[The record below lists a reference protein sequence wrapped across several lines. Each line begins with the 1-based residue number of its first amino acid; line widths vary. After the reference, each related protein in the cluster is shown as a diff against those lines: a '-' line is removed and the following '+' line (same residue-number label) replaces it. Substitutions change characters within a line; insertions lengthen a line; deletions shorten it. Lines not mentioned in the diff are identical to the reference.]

1 MAGGIAMNM
10 VSSELLL
17 GLAQNIGLF
26 AVVAVVFLQIRSRAA
41 GWPAPAANVLLG
53 LMFGA
58 VAVLGMADPVRV
70 APGLFIDARNV
81 MVGLAGPFGGPL
93 AGAAAALVSAA
104 FRFWMGG
111 PGAVAGVTS
120 LVGAGVIGMLVGAA
134 ARRSGRFG
142 NRHLTALA
150 LLVTVM
156 APFSFLLLP
165 PDMAH
170 RLMDTA
176 LVPLSLGNFF
186 GTLALGTFL
195 RKEQERCDLQTALTE
210 SQRRFAATV
219 ANLPGG
225 VYQRVLTVDGRLRFP
240 YCSPGFF
247 QVMGLPPTAPVTLE
261 ALNRILH
268 PEDRPR
274 LYASI
279 HASAETLEP
288 WNLEY
293 RIVRSDGEI
302 RWISASSRAVRRD
315 CGDIVWDGIV
325 TDVTEAKRNEQAL
338 IQARLEAEAASRA
351 KAEFLAT
358 MSHEMRTPLNGIL
371 GFARLLLDEELTSRQ
386 RHHARLVRDAGRS
399 LLTVIEDVLDFSR
412 IEAGR
417 LVLNDIPFAIRDLIA
432 NCAAVL
438 RLEAEAKGLTL
449 HAAVAPDVPEWLS
462 GDPDRLRQVVLNLLA
477 NAVKFTEHGGV
488 GLTIVKIADTPAGPH
503 LTINVTD
510 TGIGIPT
517 DRQGQL
523 FQRFSQIDRSRGGTG
538 LGLAI
543 SRRLVEMMG
552 GTVGVQSQAGVG
564 STFWLSLVLRESD
577 PPARGRPPC
586 AADLL
591 VVRRPLRILLAED
604 LAMNRELTVAMLR
617 GVGHRVDTVT
627 DGRQAVQAVQRGVY
641 DLVLMDV
648 HMPEMDGHA
657 ATRAIRALP
666 PPVGAIPILA
676 MSASA
681 LPDEVR
687 RCQDAGMNGHIA
699 KPVDRRAMLV
709 AIDRAVEG
717 RTADDRAADD
727 RAVDGQMV
735 DGRMVDG
742 EEPGG
747 PAALFQAASWLP
759 GGSGTG
765 MSPLTL
771 AEPIP
776 LRQPLDLAMLRQLC
790 DDLGEDVCVRLAV
803 AFLDEL
809 PERMSLLRAAGEPGG
824 DCAGVAADAQAL
836 VAPAASLGLVRL
848 ASACRALGAALRA
861 GRRDEAAGLIA
872 SVLDAAEE
880 GAEALR
886 GVLAADRAG
895 GLFKSL
901 AKDIAGTP

>member
-1 MAGGIAMNM
+1 MAEGVAMNM

-41 GWPAPAANVLLG
+41 GWPAPLANALLG
-53 LMFGA
+53 LMFGG
-58 VAVLGMADPVRV
+58 VAVLGMADPVQV

-81 MVGLAGPFGGPL
+81 IVGLAGPFGGPL
-93 AGAAAALVSAA
+93 AGVGAAAVSGA
-104 FRFWMGG
+104 FRVWMGG

-120 LVGAGVIGMLVGAA
+120 LTGAGLIGVLVAAA

-142 NRHLTALA
+142 NRHLAVLA

-165 PDMAH
+165 PDMAR

-195 RKEQERCDLQTALTE
+195 RKEQERLDLQIALTE

-225 VYQRVLTVDGRLRFP
+225 VYQRVLGAAGRLRFP

-247 QVMGLPPTAPVTLE
+247 QVMGLPPTERVTLE

-274 LYASI
+274 VYASI
-279 HASAETLEP
+279 HASAETLDP

-315 CGDIVWDGIV
+315 NGDIVWDGIV

-371 GFARLLLDEELTSRQ
+371 GFARLLLDEDLTPRQ
-386 RHHARLVRDAGRS
+386 NHHARLVRDAGRS

-417 LVLNDIPFAIRDLIA
+417 LVLTDTPSAIRDLIA

-438 RLEAEAKGLTL
+438 LVR
-449 HAAVAPDVPEWLS
+449 P
-462 GDPDRLRQVVLNLLA
+462 
-477 NAVKFTEHGGV
+477 
-488 GLTIVKIADTPAGPH
+488 
-503 LTINVTD
+503 
-510 TGIGIPT
+510 
-517 DRQGQL
+517 
-523 FQRFSQIDRSRGGTG
+523 
-538 LGLAI
+538 
-543 SRRLVEMMG
+543 RLV
-552 GTVGVQSQAGVG
+552 
-564 STFWLSLVLRESD
+564 
-577 PPARGRPPC
+577 
-586 AADLL
+586 
-591 VVRRPLRILLAED
+591 RILLAED
-604 LAMNRELTVAMLR
+604 LAMNRELIVAMLL
-617 GVGHRVDTVT
+617 GAGHRVDAVA
-627 DGRQAVQAVQRGVY
+627 DGRQAVDAVQRGVY
-641 DLVLMDV
+641 NLVLMDV

-657 ATRAIRALP
+657 ATRAIRGLP
-666 PPVGAIPILA
+666 SPVGSIPILA

-681 LPDEVR
+681 LPDEVQ
-687 RCQDAGMNGHIA
+687 RCHDAGMNGHIA
-699 KPVDRRAMLV
+699 KPVDRAAMLD
-709 AIDRAVEG
+709 AIDHAVG
-717 RTADDRAADD
+717 KVQQYGTATAVPVAAM
-727 RAVDGQMV
+727 GM
-735 DGRMVDG
+735 G
-742 EEPGG
+742 
-747 PAALFQAASWLP
+747 ALP
-759 GGSGTG
+759 DTV
-765 MSPLTL
+765 

-776 LRQPLDLAMLRQLC
+776 LRQPLDLAMLRQLS
-790 DDLGEDVCVRLAV
+790 DDLGEDACARLAA

-809 PERMSLLRAAGEPGG
+809 PRRMSRLRAG
-824 DCAGVAADAQAL
+824 GVAFVLAGGMAVEAQAL
-836 VAPAASLGLVRL
+836 IAPSASLGLVRL
-848 ASACRALGAALRA
+848 ASACRALCAALRA
-861 GRRDEAAGLIA
+861 GRRDEAAGLA
-872 SVLDAAEE
+872 GSVVDAAEE
-880 GAEALR
+880 GARALREALP
-886 GVLAADRAG
+886 GDRAEA
-895 GLFKSL
+895 LFKSL
-901 AKDIAGTP
+901 AKDIVRTP

>member
-1 MAGGIAMNM
+1 MARGDAMTM

-41 GWPAPAANVLLG
+41 GWPAPLANVLLG
-53 LMFGA
+53 LMFGG

-81 MVGLAGPFGGPL
+81 IVGLAGPFGGPL
-93 AGAAAALVSAA
+93 AGAAAAAVSGA
-104 FRFWMGG
+104 FRVWMGG

-120 LVGAGVIGMLVGAA
+120 LAGAGLIGILAAAA

-142 NRHLTALA
+142 TAHLTVLA

-165 PDMAH
+165 PDMAR
-170 RLMDTA
+170 RLMDSA

-195 RKEQERCDLQTALTE
+195 RKEQERLDLQIALTE
-210 SQRRFAATV
+210 SQRRFTATV

-225 VYQRVLTVDGRLRFP
+225 VYQRVLGADGRLRFP

-247 QVMGLPPTAPVTLE
+247 QVMGLPPTERVTLE

-279 HASAETLEP
+279 HASAETLDP
-288 WNLEY
+288 WNFEY

-315 CGDIVWDGIV
+315 NGDIVWDGIV

-338 IQARLEAEAASRA
+338 IQARLDAEAASRA

-371 GFARLLLDEELTSRQ
+371 GFARLLLDEDLTPRQ
-386 RHHARLVRDAGRS
+386 NHHARLVRDAGRS

-417 LVLNDIPFAIRDLIA
+417 LVLNDTPFAIRDLIA

-449 HAAVAPDVPEWLS
+449 HAAVAPDVPDWLS

-488 GLTIVKIADTPAGPH
+488 GLTIVKNADTPAGPH
-503 LTINVTD
+503 LTISVTD
-510 TGIGIPT
+510 TGIGIPL

-564 STFWLSLVLRESD
+564 STFWLSLVLRESA
-577 PPARGRPPC
+577 PPARGCVPC

-591 VVRRPLRILLAED
+591 IRLRRPLRILLAED
-604 LAMNRELTVAMLR
+604 LAMNRELTVAMLL
-617 GVGHRVDTVT
+617 GVGHRVDTVVN
-627 DGRQAVQAVQRGVY
+627 GRQAVEAVQRGVY

-687 RCQDAGMNGHIA
+687 RCHDAGMNGHIA
-699 KPVDRRAMLV
+699 KPVDRAVMLD
-709 AIDRAVEG
+709 AIDH
-717 RTADDRAADD
+717 AAGDHAAGD
-727 RAVDGQMV
+727 HAAGDPVRH
-735 DGRMVDG
+735 
-742 EEPGG
+742 G
-747 PAALFQAASWLP
+747 PAPAVPMAAI
-759 GGSGTG
+759 GERTVSGTV
-765 MSPLTL
+765 

-776 LRQPLDLAMLRQLC
+776 LRQPLDPAMLRQLA
-790 DDLGEDVCVRLAV
+790 DELGEDACAGLAAV
-803 AFLDEL
+803 FLDEL
-809 PERMSLLRAAGEPGG
+809 PRRMSHLRAGG
-824 DCAGVAADAQAL
+824 SSASVAAEAQAL
-836 VAPAASLGLVRL
+836 IAPSARLGLVRL
-848 ASACRALGAALRA
+848 ASACRALCAALRA
-861 GRRDEAAGLIA
+861 GRRDEAAGLVA

-880 GAEALR
+880 GVWALREALPADRAEALS
-886 GVLAADRAG
+886 
-895 GLFKSL
+895 KSL
-901 AKDIAGTP
+901 AKDIVRTP

>member
-1 MAGGIAMNM
+1 MNM

-41 GWPAPAANVLLG
+41 GWPAPLANALLG
-53 LMFGA
+53 LMFGG
-58 VAVLGMADPVRV
+58 VAVLGMADPVQV

-81 MVGLAGPFGGPL
+81 IVGLAGPFGGPL
-93 AGAAAALVSAA
+93 AGVGAAAVSGA
-104 FRFWMGG
+104 FRVWMGG

-120 LVGAGVIGMLVGAA
+120 LTGAGLIGVLVAVA

-142 NRHLTALA
+142 NRHLAVLA

-165 PDMAH
+165 PDMAR

-195 RKEQERCDLQTALTE
+195 RKEQERLDLQIALTE

-225 VYQRVLTVDGRLRFP
+225 VYQRVLGAAGRLRFP

-247 QVMGLPPTAPVTLE
+247 QVMGLPPTERVTLE

-274 LYASI
+274 VYASI
-279 HASAETLEP
+279 HASAETLDP

-315 CGDIVWDGIV
+315 NGDIVWDGIV

-371 GFARLLLDEELTSRQ
+371 GFARLLLDEDLTPRQ
-386 RHHARLVRDAGRS
+386 NHHARLVRDAGRS

-417 LVLNDIPFAIRDLIA
+417 LVLTDTPFAIRDLIA
-432 NCAAVL
+432 NCAA
-438 RLEAEAKGLTL
+438 E
-449 HAAVAPDVPEWLS
+449 
-462 GDPDRLRQVVLNLLA
+462 LL
-477 NAVKFTEHGGV
+477 V
-488 GLTIVKIADTPAGPH
+488 
-503 LTINVTD
+503 
-510 TGIGIPT
+510 
-517 DRQGQL
+517 R
-523 FQRFSQIDRSRGGTG
+523 
-538 LGLAI
+538 
-543 SRRLVEMMG
+543 RRLV
-552 GTVGVQSQAGVG
+552 
-564 STFWLSLVLRESD
+564 
-577 PPARGRPPC
+577 
-586 AADLL
+586 
-591 VVRRPLRILLAED
+591 RILLAED
-604 LAMNRELTVAMLR
+604 LAMNRELIVAMLL
-617 GVGHRVDTVT
+617 GAGHRVDAVA
-627 DGRQAVQAVQRGVY
+627 DGRQAVDAVQRGVY

-657 ATRAIRALP
+657 ATRAIRGLP
-666 PPVGAIPILA
+666 SPVGSIPILA

-681 LPDEVR
+681 LPDEVQ
-687 RCQDAGMNGHIA
+687 RCHDAGMNGHIA
-699 KPVDRRAMLV
+699 KPVDRAAMLD
-709 AIDRAVEG
+709 AIDHAVG
-717 RTADDRAADD
+717 KVQQYGTATAVPVAAM
-727 RAVDGQMV
+727 GM
-735 DGRMVDG
+735 G
-742 EEPGG
+742 
-747 PAALFQAASWLP
+747 ALP
-759 GGSGTG
+759 DTV
-765 MSPLTL
+765 

-776 LRQPLDLAMLRQLC
+776 LRQPLDLAMLRQLS
-790 DDLGEDVCVRLAV
+790 DDLGEDACARLAA

-809 PERMSLLRAAGEPGG
+809 PRRMSRLRAG
-824 DCAGVAADAQAL
+824 GVAFVLAGGMAVEAQAL
-836 VAPAASLGLVRL
+836 IAPSASLGLVRL
-848 ASACRALGAALRA
+848 ASACRALCAALRA
-861 GRRDEAAGLIA
+861 GRRDEAAGLA
-872 SVLDAAEE
+872 GSVVDAAEE
-880 GAEALR
+880 GARALREALP
-886 GVLAADRAG
+886 GDRAEA
-895 GLFKSL
+895 LFKSL
-901 AKDIAGTP
+901 AKDIVRTP

>member
-1 MAGGIAMNM
+1 MAEGVAMNM

-41 GWPAPAANVLLG
+41 GWPAPLANALLG
-53 LMFGA
+53 LMFGG
-58 VAVLGMADPVRV
+58 VAVLGMADPVQV

-81 MVGLAGPFGGPL
+81 IVGLAGPFGGPL
-93 AGAAAALVSAA
+93 AGVGAAAVSGA
-104 FRFWMGG
+104 FRVWMGG

-120 LVGAGVIGMLVGAA
+120 LTGAGLIGVLVAAA

-142 NRHLTALA
+142 NRHLAVLA

-165 PDMAH
+165 PDMAR

-195 RKEQERCDLQTALTE
+195 RKEQERLDLQIALTE

-225 VYQRVLTVDGRLRFP
+225 VYQRVLGPAGRLRFP

-247 QVMGLPPTAPVTLE
+247 QVMGLPPTERVTLE

-274 LYASI
+274 VYASI
-279 HASAETLEP
+279 HASAETLDP

-315 CGDIVWDGIV
+315 NGDIVWDGIV

-371 GFARLLLDEELTSRQ
+371 GFARLLLDEDLTPRQ
-386 RHHARLVRDAGRS
+386 NHHARLVRDAGRS

-417 LVLNDIPFAIRDLIA
+417 LVLTDTPFAIRDLIA

-449 HAAVAPDVPEWLS
+449 HAAVGPDVPDWLR

-503 LTINVTD
+503 LTISVTD

-564 STFWLSLVLRESD
+564 STFWLSLVLPEST
-577 PPARGRPPC
+577 PPVRGCTPC
-586 AADLL
+586 AAELL
-591 VVRRPLRILLAED
+591 VRRRLVRILLAED
-604 LAMNRELTVAMLR
+604 LAMNRELIVAMLL
-617 GVGHRVDTVT
+617 GAGHRVDAVA
-627 DGRQAVQAVQRGVY
+627 DGRQAVDAVQRGVY
-641 DLVLMDV
+641 NLVLMDV

-657 ATRAIRALP
+657 ATRAIRGLP
-666 PPVGAIPILA
+666 SPVGSIPILA

-681 LPDEVR
+681 LPDEVQ
-687 RCQDAGMNGHIA
+687 RCHDAGMNGHIA
-699 KPVDRRAMLV
+699 KPVDRVAMLDVIDHAVGKVQQYGTATAVPV
-709 AIDRAVEG
+709 AAMG
-717 RTADDRAADD
+717 M
-727 RAVDGQMV
+727 G
-735 DGRMVDG
+735 
-742 EEPGG
+742 
-747 PAALFQAASWLP
+747 ALP
-759 GGSGTG
+759 DTV
-765 MSPLTL
+765 

-776 LRQPLDLAMLRQLC
+776 LRQPLDLAMLRQLS
-790 DDLGEDVCVRLAV
+790 DDLGEDACARLAA

-809 PERMSLLRAAGEPGG
+809 PRRMSRLRAG
-824 DCAGVAADAQAL
+824 GVALVLAGGMAVEAQAL
-836 VAPAASLGLVRL
+836 IAPSASLGLVRL
-848 ASACRALGAALRA
+848 ASACRALCAALHA
-861 GRRDEAAGLIA
+861 GRRDEAAGLA
-872 SVLDAAEE
+872 GSVVDAAEE
-880 GAEALR
+880 GARALREALP
-886 GVLAADRAG
+886 GDRAEA
-895 GLFKSL
+895 LFKSL
-901 AKDIAGTP
+901 AKDIVRTP

>member
-1 MAGGIAMNM
+1 MNM

-17 GLAQNIGLF
+17 GLAQSIGLF

-41 GWPAPAANVLLG
+41 GWPAPLANALLG
-53 LMFGA
+53 LMFGG
-58 VAVLGMADPVRV
+58 VAVLGMADPVQV

-81 MVGLAGPFGGPL
+81 IVGLAGPFGGPL
-93 AGAAAALVSAA
+93 AGAAAAAVSGA
-104 FRFWMGG
+104 FRIWMGG

-120 LVGAGVIGMLVGAA
+120 LAGAGLIGILVAAA

-142 NRHLTALA
+142 NGHLTALA

-165 PDMAH
+165 PDLAR

-195 RKEQERCDLQTALTE
+195 RKEQERLDLQVALTE

-225 VYQRVLTVDGRLRFP
+225 VYQRVLTAEGRLRFP

-247 QVMGLPPTAPVTLE
+247 QVMSLPPTERVTLG
-261 ALNRILH
+261 ALTRILH
-268 PEDRPR
+268 PEDRPN

-288 WNLEY
+288 WKMEY
-293 RIVRSDGEI
+293 RILRSDGEI

-315 CGDIVWDGIV
+315 NGDIVWDGIV

-371 GFARLLLDEELTSRQ
+371 GFARLLLDEDLTPRQ
-386 RHHARLVRDAGRS
+386 NHHARLVRDAGRS

-417 LVLNDIPFAIRDLIA
+417 LVLNDTRFAIRDLIA

-449 HAAVAPDVPEWLS
+449 HAAVAPDVPDWLS

-503 LTINVTD
+503 LTISVTD
-510 TGIGIPT
+510 TGIGIPP

-523 FQRFSQIDRSRGGTG
+523 FRRFSQIDRSRGGTG

-564 STFWLSLVLRESD
+564 STFWLSLVLPESD
-577 PPARGRPPC
+577 PPVRGCAPC
-586 AADLL
+586 AAELL
-591 VVRRPLRILLAED
+591 VRRRPARILLAED
-604 LAMNRELTVAMLR
+604 LAMNRELIVAMLL
-617 GVGHRVDTVT
+617 GAGHRVDAVAN
-627 DGRQAVQAVQRGVY
+627 GQQAVEAVQRSVY

-648 HMPEMDGHA
+648 HMPELDGHA
-657 ATRAIRALP
+657 ATRAIRTLP
-666 PPVGAIPILA
+666 PPVGSIPILA

-681 LPDEVR
+681 LPDEVQ
-687 RCQDAGMNGHIA
+687 RCHDAGMNGHVA
-699 KPVDRRAMLV
+699 KPVDRGILLD
-709 AIDRAVEG
+709 AIDHAVGGAVRGEPAIPSSFAEVEMG
-717 RTADDRAADD
+717 ASPRIMAA
-727 RAVDGQMV
+727 
-735 DGRMVDG
+735 
-742 EEPGG
+742 P
-747 PAALFQAASWLP
+747 
-759 GGSGTG
+759 T
-765 MSPLTL
+765 
-771 AEPIP
+771 P
-776 LRQPLDLAMLRQLC
+776 LRQPLDPMMLRQLS
-790 DDLGEDVCVRLAV
+790 DDLGEDACVRLAV

-809 PERMSLLRAAGEPGG
+809 PDRMSRLRTGG
-824 DCAGVAADAQAL
+824 GSGDVAAQAL
-836 VAPAASLGLVRL
+836 IAPSVSLGLVRL
-848 ASACRALGAALRA
+848 ASVCRALCAAFRA
-861 GRRDEAAGLIA
+861 GRRDEAAGLTA
-872 SVLDAAEE
+872 SVLEAAEE
-880 GAEALR
+880 GAGALRDVLSANRTEALS
-886 GVLAADRAG
+886 
-895 GLFKSL
+895 KSL
-901 AKDIAGTP
+901 AKDIVRTP

>member
-1 MAGGIAMNM
+1 MNM

-41 GWPAPAANVLLG
+41 GWPAPLANALLG
-53 LMFGA
+53 LMFGG
-58 VAVLGMADPVRV
+58 VAVLGMADPVQV

-81 MVGLAGPFGGPL
+81 IVGLAGPFGGPL
-93 AGAAAALVSAA
+93 AGVGAAAVSGA
-104 FRFWMGG
+104 FRVWMGG

-120 LVGAGVIGMLVGAA
+120 LTGAGLIGVLVAAA

-142 NRHLTALA
+142 NRHLAVLA

-165 PDMAH
+165 PDMAR

-195 RKEQERCDLQTALTE
+195 RKEQERLDLQIALTE

-225 VYQRVLTVDGRLRFP
+225 VYQRVLGAAGRLRFP

-247 QVMGLPPTAPVTLE
+247 QVMGLPPTERVTLE

-274 LYASI
+274 VYASI
-279 HASAETLEP
+279 HASAETLDP

-315 CGDIVWDGIV
+315 NGDIVWDGIV

-371 GFARLLLDEELTSRQ
+371 GFARLLLDEDLTPRQ
-386 RHHARLVRDAGRS
+386 NHHARLVRDAGRS

-417 LVLNDIPFAIRDLIA
+417 LVLTDTPSAIRDLIA

-438 RLEAEAKGLTL
+438 LVR
-449 HAAVAPDVPEWLS
+449 P
-462 GDPDRLRQVVLNLLA
+462 
-477 NAVKFTEHGGV
+477 
-488 GLTIVKIADTPAGPH
+488 
-503 LTINVTD
+503 
-510 TGIGIPT
+510 
-517 DRQGQL
+517 
-523 FQRFSQIDRSRGGTG
+523 
-538 LGLAI
+538 
-543 SRRLVEMMG
+543 RLV
-552 GTVGVQSQAGVG
+552 
-564 STFWLSLVLRESD
+564 
-577 PPARGRPPC
+577 
-586 AADLL
+586 
-591 VVRRPLRILLAED
+591 RILLAED
-604 LAMNRELTVAMLR
+604 LAMNRELIVAMLL
-617 GVGHRVDTVT
+617 GAGHRVDAVA
-627 DGRQAVQAVQRGVY
+627 DGRQAVDAVQRGVY
-641 DLVLMDV
+641 NLVLMDV

-657 ATRAIRALP
+657 ATRAIRGLP
-666 PPVGAIPILA
+666 SPVGSIPILA

-681 LPDEVR
+681 LPDEVQ
-687 RCQDAGMNGHIA
+687 RCHDAGMNGHIA
-699 KPVDRRAMLV
+699 KPVDRAAMLD
-709 AIDRAVEG
+709 AIDHAVG
-717 RTADDRAADD
+717 KVQQYGTATAVPVAAM
-727 RAVDGQMV
+727 GM
-735 DGRMVDG
+735 G
-742 EEPGG
+742 
-747 PAALFQAASWLP
+747 ALP
-759 GGSGTG
+759 DTV
-765 MSPLTL
+765 

-776 LRQPLDLAMLRQLC
+776 LRQPLDLAMLRQLS
-790 DDLGEDVCVRLAV
+790 DDLGEDACARLAA

-809 PERMSLLRAAGEPGG
+809 PRRMSRLRAG
-824 DCAGVAADAQAL
+824 GVAFVLAGGMAVEAQAL
-836 VAPAASLGLVRL
+836 IAPSASLGLVRL
-848 ASACRALGAALRA
+848 ASACRALCAALRA
-861 GRRDEAAGLIA
+861 GRRDEAAGLA
-872 SVLDAAEE
+872 GSVVDAAEE
-880 GAEALR
+880 GARALREALP
-886 GVLAADRAG
+886 GDRAEA
-895 GLFKSL
+895 LFKSL
-901 AKDIAGTP
+901 AKDIVRTP

>member
-1 MAGGIAMNM
+1 MNM

-17 GLAQNIGLF
+17 GLVQNIGLF
-26 AVVAVVFLQIRSRAA
+26 AVVALVFLQIRGRAA
-41 GWPAPAANVLLG
+41 AWPAPLANVLLG
-53 LMFGA
+53 LVFGG

-81 MVGLAGPFGGPL
+81 MVGLAAPFGGPL
-93 AGAAAALVSAA
+93 AGAMAALLPGA
-104 FRFWMGG
+104 FRVWMGG

-120 LVGAGVIGMLVGAA
+120 LVGAGLIGMLVAAA

-142 NRHLTALA
+142 NQHLTALA

-165 PDMAH
+165 PDLAG

-195 RKEQERCDLQTALTE
+195 RMEQERLGLETALTE

-225 VYQRVLTVDGRLRFP
+225 VYQRVLTADGRLRFP

-247 QVMGLPPTAPVTLE
+247 QVMGLPPTERVTLE
-261 ALNRILH
+261 ALNRILY

-288 WNLEY
+288 WRLEY
-293 RIVRSDGEI
+293 RIVRPDGEI
-302 RWISASSRAVRRD
+302 RWISVSSRAARRD
-315 CGDIVWDGIV
+315 NGDIVWDGIV
-325 TDVTEAKRNEQAL
+325 TDVTETKRNEEAL
-338 IQARLEAEAASRA
+338 IQARMDAEAASRA

-371 GFARLLLDEELTSRQ
+371 GFARLLLDEELTPRQ

-417 LVLNDIPFAIRDLIA
+417 LALNSTPFAIRDLIA

-449 HAAVAPDVPEWLS
+449 NVAVAPDVPDWLS

-488 GLTIVKIADTPAGPH
+488 GLTIVKIADTPDGPQ
-503 LTINVTD
+503 LTITVTD
-510 TGIGIPT
+510 TGIGIPP

-552 GTVGVQSQAGVG
+552 GTVGVQSEPGVG
-564 STFWLSLVLRESD
+564 STFWLSLVLPRSA
-577 PPARGRPPC
+577 PPTHGCPPC
-586 AADLL
+586 SADLL

-617 GVGHRVDTVT
+617 GVGHRVDTVV
-627 DGRQAVQAVQRGVY
+627 DGRQAVEAVQRGLY

-648 HMPEMDGHA
+648 HMPQMDGHA

-666 PPVGAIPILA
+666 PPVGAVPILA

-681 LPDEVR
+681 LPDEIR
-687 RCQDAGMNGHIA
+687 RCRDAGMNGHIA
-699 KPVDRRAMLV
+699 KPVDRRAMLA
-709 AIDRAVEG
+709 AIDDV
-717 RTADDRAADD
+717 
-727 RAVDGQMV
+727 
-735 DGRMVDG
+735 VDG
-742 EEPGG
+742 EEPATPYRAG
-747 PAALFQAASWLP
+747 PAGPGKAGAGASARV
-759 GGSGTG
+759 
-765 MSPLTL
+765 L

-776 LRQPLDLAMLRQLC
+776 LRQPIDPAMLRQLS

-809 PERMSLLRAAGEPGG
+809 PERVRLLRAACAPGG
-824 DCAGVAADAQAL
+824 DAADAETGAQAL
-836 VAPAASLGLVRL
+836 IAPAARLGLVRL
-848 ASACRALGAALRA
+848 ASACRAFCAALRA
-861 GRRDEAAGLIA
+861 GRRNEAAGLIR

-886 GVLAADRAG
+886 GVLSADRTGA
-895 GLFKSL
+895 LFKSL
-901 AKDIAGTP
+901 AKDIVRTP

>member
-1 MAGGIAMNM
+1 MNM
-10 VSSELLL
+10 LASELLL

-41 GWPAPAANVLLG
+41 GWPAPLANALLG
-53 LMFGA
+53 LMFGG
-58 VAVLGMADPVRV
+58 VAVLGMADPVQV

-81 MVGLAGPFGGPL
+81 IVGLAGPFGGPL
-93 AGAAAALVSAA
+93 AGVGAAAVSGA
-104 FRFWMGG
+104 FRVWMGG

-120 LVGAGVIGMLVGAA
+120 LTGAGLIGVLVAVA

-142 NRHLTALA
+142 NRHLAVLA

-165 PDMAH
+165 PDMAR

-195 RKEQERCDLQTALTE
+195 RKEQERLDLQIALTE

-225 VYQRVLTVDGRLRFP
+225 VYQRVLGAAGRLRFP

-247 QVMGLPPTAPVTLE
+247 QVMGLPPTERVTLE

-274 LYASI
+274 VYASI
-279 HASAETLEP
+279 HASAETLDP

-315 CGDIVWDGIV
+315 NGDIVWDGIV

-371 GFARLLLDEELTSRQ
+371 GFARLLLDEDLTPRQ
-386 RHHARLVRDAGRS
+386 NHHARLVRDAGRS

-417 LVLNDIPFAIRDLIA
+417 LVLTDTPFAIRDLIA
-432 NCAAVL
+432 NCAA
-438 RLEAEAKGLTL
+438 E
-449 HAAVAPDVPEWLS
+449 
-462 GDPDRLRQVVLNLLA
+462 LL
-477 NAVKFTEHGGV
+477 V
-488 GLTIVKIADTPAGPH
+488 
-503 LTINVTD
+503 
-510 TGIGIPT
+510 
-517 DRQGQL
+517 R
-523 FQRFSQIDRSRGGTG
+523 
-538 LGLAI
+538 
-543 SRRLVEMMG
+543 RRLV
-552 GTVGVQSQAGVG
+552 
-564 STFWLSLVLRESD
+564 
-577 PPARGRPPC
+577 
-586 AADLL
+586 
-591 VVRRPLRILLAED
+591 RILLAED
-604 LAMNRELTVAMLR
+604 LAMNRELIVAMLL
-617 GVGHRVDTVT
+617 GAGHRVDAVA
-627 DGRQAVQAVQRGVY
+627 DGRQAVDAVQRGVY

-657 ATRAIRALP
+657 ATRAIRGLP
-666 PPVGAIPILA
+666 SPVGSIPILA

-681 LPDEVR
+681 LPDEVQ
-687 RCQDAGMNGHIA
+687 RCHDAGMNGHIA
-699 KPVDRRAMLV
+699 KPVDRAAMLD
-709 AIDRAVEG
+709 AIDHAVG
-717 RTADDRAADD
+717 KVQQYGTATAVPVAAM
-727 RAVDGQMV
+727 GM
-735 DGRMVDG
+735 G
-742 EEPGG
+742 
-747 PAALFQAASWLP
+747 ALP
-759 GGSGTG
+759 DTV
-765 MSPLTL
+765 

-776 LRQPLDLAMLRQLC
+776 LRQPLDLAMLRQLS
-790 DDLGEDVCVRLAV
+790 DDLGEDACARLAA

-809 PERMSLLRAAGEPGG
+809 PRRMSRLRAG
-824 DCAGVAADAQAL
+824 GVAFVLAGGMAVEAQAL
-836 VAPAASLGLVRL
+836 IAPSASLGLVRL
-848 ASACRALGAALRA
+848 ASACRALCAALRA
-861 GRRDEAAGLIA
+861 GRRDEAAGLA
-872 SVLDAAEE
+872 GSVVDAAEE
-880 GAEALR
+880 GARALREALP
-886 GVLAADRAG
+886 GDRAEA
-895 GLFKSL
+895 LFKSL
-901 AKDIAGTP
+901 AKDIVRTP

>member
-1 MAGGIAMNM
+1 MNM

-26 AVVAVVFLQIRSRAA
+26 AVVAVVFLQIRGRAA
-41 GWPAPAANVLLG
+41 GWPAPLANALLG
-53 LMFGA
+53 LMFGG
-58 VAVLGMADPVRV
+58 VAALGMADPVRV

-93 AGAAAALVSAA
+93 AGAVAALLSGA
-104 FRFWMGG
+104 FRLWMGG

-120 LVGAGVIGMLVGAA
+120 LFGAGLIGMLVGAA
-134 ARRSGRFG
+134 ARRSGRFS

-165 PDMAH
+165 PDLAR

-195 RKEQERCDLQTALTE
+195 RKEQERLDLQIALTE
-210 SQRRFAATV
+210 SQRRFTATV

-225 VYQRVLTVDGRLRFP
+225 VYQRVLGVDGRLRFP

-247 QVMGLPPTAPVTLE
+247 QVMGLPPTERVTLE

-274 LYASI
+274 LFASI

-302 RWISASSRAVRRD
+302 RWISATSRAAQRD
-315 CGDIVWDGIV
+315 NGDIVWDGIV

-371 GFARLLLDEELTSRQ
+371 GFSRLLLDEDLTPRQ
-386 RHHARLVRDAGRS
+386 NHHARLVRDAGRS

-417 LVLNDIPFAIRDLIA
+417 LVLNDTPFAIRDLIA

-449 HAAVAPDVPEWLS
+449 HAAVAPDVPDWLN

-488 GLTIVKIADTPAGPH
+488 GLTIVKIADTPTGPH
-503 LTINVTD
+503 LTISVTD
-510 TGIGIPT
+510 TGIGIPL

-564 STFWLSLVLRESD
+564 STFWLSLVLPESA
-577 PPARGRPPC
+577 PPVRGCVPC
-586 AADLL
+586 AAAPPAP
-591 VVRRPLRILLAED
+591 RRPSRILLAED
-604 LAMNRELTVAMLR
+604 LAMNRELTVAMLL
-617 GVGHRVDTVT
+617 GAGHRVDTVT
-627 DGRQAVQAVQRGVY
+627 DGRQAVEAVQRSVY

-681 LPDEVR
+681 LPDEVQ
-687 RCQDAGMNGHIA
+687 RCHSAGMNGHIA
-699 KPVDRRAMLV
+699 KPVDRSLLLD

-717 RTADDRAADD
+717 AAEGEPAVPPRTMAA
-727 RAVDGQMV
+727 
-735 DGRMVDG
+735 
-742 EEPGG
+742 
-747 PAALFQAASWLP
+747 
-759 GGSGTG
+759 
-765 MSPLTL
+765 
-771 AEPIP
+771 PIP
-776 LRQPLDLAMLRQLC
+776 LRQPLDLAMLRRLS
-790 DDLGEDVCVRLAV
+790 DDLGEGACVRLAV
-803 AFLDEL
+803 AFLDDL
-809 PERMSLLRAAGEPGG
+809 PERMSLLVAGGASGAESG
-824 DCAGVAADAQAL
+824 DVAAQAQQL
-836 VAPAASLGLVRL
+836 IAPAASLGLVRL
-848 ASACRALGAALRA
+848 ASTCRALCAASRA
-861 GRRDEAAGLIA
+861 GRRDEAAGLVR
-872 SVLDAAEE
+872 SVLEAAAEGE
-880 GAEALR
+880 RALR
-886 GVLAADRAG
+886 DVLSANRAE

-901 AKDIAGTP
+901 AKDIVRTP

>member
-1 MAGGIAMNM
+1 MTM

-41 GWPAPAANVLLG
+41 FWPAALANALLG
-53 LMFGA
+53 LMFGG

-81 MVGLAGPFGGPL
+81 MVGLAGPFGGAL
-93 AGAAAALVSAA
+93 AGAAAAAVSGA
-104 FRFWMGG
+104 FRLWLGG
-111 PGAVAGVTS
+111 PGALAGVAS
-120 LVGAGVIGMLVGAA
+120 LVGAGLIGMLVGAA

-142 NRHLTALA
+142 NRHLIALA

-156 APFSFLLLP
+156 APFSFLLLS
-165 PDMAH
+165 PDMAR
-170 RLMDTA
+170 RLVDTA
-176 LVPLSLGNFF
+176 LVPLSLGNFL

-195 RKEQERCDLQTALTE
+195 RKEQERCDLQIALTE
-210 SQRRFAATV
+210 SQRRFTATV

-225 VYQRVLTVDGRLRFP
+225 VYQRVLTADGRLRFP

-247 QVMGLPPTAPVTLE
+247 QVMGLPATERVTLE
-261 ALNRILH
+261 SLNRILH
-268 PEDRPR
+268 PDDRPR
-274 LYASI
+274 LLASI
-279 HASAETLEP
+279 HASAETLQP
-288 WNLEY
+288 WRLEY
-293 RIVRSDGEI
+293 RIIWPNGDI
-302 RWISASSRAVRRD
+302 RWISVSSRAARRD
-315 CGDIVWDGIV
+315 NGDIVWDGIV
-325 TDVTEAKRNEQAL
+325 TDVTETKRNEQAL

-371 GFARLLLDEELTSRQ
+371 GFARLLLDEDLTPRQ

-417 LVLNDIPFAIRDLIA
+417 LVMNDTSFAVRDLIA

-449 HAAVAPDVPEWLS
+449 HAAVAPDVPDWLR

-477 NAVKFTEHGGV
+477 NAVKFTEHGDV
-488 GLTIVKIADTPAGPH
+488 GLTVVKIADTPGGPH
-503 LTINVTD
+503 LTISVAD
-510 TGIGIPT
+510 TGIGIPS

-564 STFWLSLVLRESD
+564 STFWLSLVLPEAD
-577 PPARGRPPC
+577 PPAGSGTPC
-586 AADLL
+586 AVELL
-591 VVRRPLRILLAED
+591 VHRRPARILLAED
-604 LAMNRELTVAMLR
+604 LAMNRELITAMLQ
-617 GVGHRVDTVT
+617 GTGHRVDAVAN
-627 DGRQAVQAVQRGVY
+627 GRQAVEAVQRGAY

-648 HMPEMDGHA
+648 HMPELDGHS
-657 ATRAIRALP
+657 ATRAIRGLL
-666 PPVGAIPILA
+666 PPVGTIPILA

-687 RCQDAGMNGHIA
+687 RCRDAGMNAHIA
-699 KPVDRRAMLV
+699 KPVDRATMLD
-709 AIDRAVEG
+709 AIDAALGWAIQPAEATDGAAEKGAMTETFTAVE
-717 RTADDRAADD
+717 
-727 RAVDGQMV
+727 
-735 DGRMVDG
+735 
-742 EEPGG
+742 P
-747 PAALFQAASWLP
+747 F
-759 GGSGTG
+759 
-765 MSPLTL
+765 
-771 AEPIP
+771 P
-776 LRQPLDLAMLRQLC
+776 LRQPLDRAMLARLS
-790 DDLGEDVCVRLAV
+790 DELGEEACARMAA

-809 PERMSLLRAAGEPGG
+809 PQRMGRLRMGGESGR
-824 DCAGVAADAQAL
+824 ALAEAQAL
-836 VAPAASLGLVRL
+836 VAPSANLGLVRL
-848 ASACRALGAALRA
+848 ASSCRALSAALRS
-861 GRRDEAAGLIA
+861 GRRHEAEGLA
-872 SVLDAAEE
+872 DSVLDAAEE

-886 GVLAADRAG
+886 DTLSRGRG
-895 GLFKSL
+895 ESRFKSL
-901 AKDIAGTP
+901 AKDIVRTP

>member
-1 MAGGIAMNM
+1 MNM
-10 VSSELLL
+10 ISSELLF

-41 GWPAPAANVLLG
+41 GWPAPLANALLG
-53 LMFGA
+53 VMFGG
-58 VAVLGMADPVRV
+58 VAVLGMADPVQV

-81 MVGLAGPFGGPL
+81 IVGLAGPFGGPL
-93 AGAAAALVSAA
+93 AGVAAAAVAGA
-104 FRFWMGG
+104 FRVWMGG
-111 PGAVAGVTS
+111 PGVVAGVAS
-120 LVGAGVIGMLVGAA
+120 LTGAGLIGVLVAAA

-142 NRHLTALA
+142 NRHLAVLA

-165 PDMAH
+165 PDMAR

-195 RKEQERCDLQTALTE
+195 RKEQERLDLQIALTE

-225 VYQRVLTVDGRLRFP
+225 VYQRVLGADGRLRFP

-247 QVMGLPPTAPVTLE
+247 QVMGLPPTERVTLE

-274 LYASI
+274 VYASI
-279 HASAETLEP
+279 HASAETLDP

-315 CGDIVWDGIV
+315 NGDIVWDGIV

-371 GFARLLLDEELTSRQ
+371 GFARLLLDEDLTPRQ
-386 RHHARLVRDAGRS
+386 NHHARLVRDAGRS

-417 LVLNDIPFAIRDLIA
+417 LVLTDTPFAIRDLIA

-449 HAAVAPDVPEWLS
+449 HAAVGPDVPDWLR

-503 LTINVTD
+503 LTISVTD

-552 GTVGVQSQAGVG
+552 GAVGVQSQAGVG
-564 STFWLSLVLRESD
+564 STFWLSLVLPEAD
-577 PPARGRPPC
+577 PPVRGRAPC
-586 AADLL
+586 AAELL
-591 VVRRPLRILLAED
+591 VLRRPLRILLAED
-604 LAMNRELTVAMLR
+604 LAMNRELTVAMLL
-617 GVGHRVDTVT
+617 GAGHRVDTVVN
-627 DGRQAVQAVQRGVY
+627 GRQAVEAVQHGIY

-657 ATRAIRALP
+657 ATRAIRGLP
-666 PPVGAIPILA
+666 SPVGSIPILA

-681 LPDEVR
+681 LPDEVQ
-687 RCQDAGMNGHIA
+687 RCHDAGMNGHIA
-699 KPVDRRAMLV
+699 KPVDRSAMLD
-709 AIDRAVEG
+709 AIDHAVQG
-717 RTADDRAADD
+717 IPGLATRFAQTRTG
-727 RAVDGQMV
+727 AVGTD
-735 DGRMVDG
+735 
-742 EEPGG
+742 
-747 PAALFQAASWLP
+747 ALP
-759 GGSGTG
+759 GIA
-765 MSPLTL
+765 

-776 LRQPLDLAMLRQLC
+776 LRQPLDLAMLRQLS
-790 DDLGEDVCVRLAV
+790 DDLGEDACARLAA

-809 PERMSLLRAAGEPGG
+809 PRRMSRLRVGDVASGVAG
-824 DCAGVAADAQAL
+824 GVAAEAQAL
-836 VAPAASLGLVRL
+836 IAPSASLGLVRL
-848 ASACRALGAALRA
+848 ASACRALCAALRA
-861 GRRDEAAGLIA
+861 GRRDEAAGLA
-872 SVLDAAEE
+872 GSVVDAAEE
-880 GAEALR
+880 GARALREALP
-886 GVLAADRAG
+886 GDRAEAH
-895 GLFKSL
+895 FKSL
-901 AKDIAGTP
+901 AKDIVRTP

>member
-1 MAGGIAMNM
+1 MAGGFAMNM
-10 VSSELLL
+10 ISSELLL

-41 GWPAPAANVLLG
+41 GWPTPVANTLLG
-53 LMFGA
+53 LMFGG

-81 MVGLAGPFGGPL
+81 MVGLAGPFGGAL
-93 AGAAAALVSAA
+93 AGAAAAAVSGA
-104 FRFWMGG
+104 FRFWLGG
-111 PGAVAGVTS
+111 PGALAGVTS
-120 LVGAGVIGMLVGAA
+120 LVGAGLIGMLVGAA

-142 NRHLTALA
+142 NRHLAALA

-165 PDMAH
+165 PDMAY
-170 RLMDTA
+170 RMFETT
-176 LVPLSLGNFF
+176 LVPLSLGNFL

-195 RKEQERCDLQTALTE
+195 RKEQERCDLQIALTE

-247 QVMGLPPTAPVTLE
+247 QVMGLPPTERVTLE

-274 LYASI
+274 LFASI

-288 WNLEY
+288 WRLEY
-293 RIVRSDGEI
+293 RIIWSDGDV
-302 RWISASSRAVRRD
+302 RWISVSSRAARRD
-315 CGDIVWDGIV
+315 NGDIVWDGIV
-325 TDVTEAKRNEQAL
+325 TDVTETKRNEQAL

-371 GFARLLLDEELTSRQ
+371 GFARLLLDEDLTPRQ
-386 RHHARLVRDAGRS
+386 NHHARLVRDAGRS

-417 LVLNDIPFAIRDLIA
+417 LALNHTSFAIRDLIA

-449 HAAVAPDVPEWLS
+449 HAAVAPDVPDWLR

-477 NAVKFTEHGGV
+477 NAVKFTEHGDVGV
-488 GLTIVKIADTPAGPH
+488 TVVKTADTPAGPH
-503 LTINVTD
+503 LTISVAD
-510 TGIGIPT
+510 TGIGIPQ

-552 GTVGVQSQAGVG
+552 GTVGVQSQASVG
-564 STFWLSLVLRESD
+564 STFWLSLVLPEAD
-577 PPARGRPPC
+577 PPAGSGAPC
-586 AADLL
+586 AAELL
-591 VVRRPLRILLAED
+591 VHRRPARILLAED

-617 GVGHRVDTVT
+617 GAGHRVDTVA
-627 DGRQAVQAVQRGVY
+627 DGRQAVAAVQRETY

-657 ATRAIRALP
+657 ATREIRGLP
-666 PPVGAIPILA
+666 TPVGSIPILA

-681 LPDEVR
+681 LPEEVQ
-687 RCQDAGMNGHIA
+687 RCRDAGMNGHIA
-699 KPVDRRAMLV
+699 KPVDRAAMLD
-709 AIDRAVEG
+709 AIDEAVG
-717 RTADDRAADD
+717 WSVQGGRAAEHPDGAA
-727 RAVDGQMV
+727 RRGAMFETFAAV
-735 DGRMVDG
+735 
-742 EEPGG
+742 
-747 PAALFQAASWLP
+747 
-759 GGSGTG
+759 
-765 MSPLTL
+765 
-771 AEPIP
+771 EPIP
-776 LRQPLDLAMLRQLC
+776 LRQPLDRAMLTRLS
-790 DDLGEDVCVRLAV
+790 DELGEEACARLAA

-809 PERMSLLRAAGEPGG
+809 PQRTSRLRKGSESGCPLAE
-824 DCAGVAADAQAL
+824 AQAL
-836 VAPAASLGLVRL
+836 TAPAANLGLVRL
-848 ASACRALGAALRA
+848 ASACRALSAALRA
-861 GRRDEAAGLIA
+861 GRRHEAEGLVG

-880 GAEALR
+880 GADALR
-886 GVLAADRAG
+886 DALLPGPGSSR
-895 GLFKSL
+895 FKSL
-901 AKDIAGTP
+901 AKDIVRTP

>member
-1 MAGGIAMNM
+1 MNM

-41 GWPAPAANVLLG
+41 GWPAPLANALLG
-53 LMFGA
+53 LMFGG
-58 VAVLGMADPVRV
+58 VAVLGMADPVQV

-81 MVGLAGPFGGPL
+81 IVGLAGPFGGPL
-93 AGAAAALVSAA
+93 AGVGAAAVSGA
-104 FRFWMGG
+104 FRVWMGG

-120 LVGAGVIGMLVGAA
+120 LTGAGLIGVLVAVA

-142 NRHLTALA
+142 NRHLAVLA

-165 PDMAH
+165 DMAR

-195 RKEQERCDLQTALTE
+195 RKEQERLDLQIALTE

-225 VYQRVLTVDGRLRFP
+225 VYQRVLGAAGRLRFP

-247 QVMGLPPTAPVTLE
+247 QVMGLPPTERVTLE

-274 LYASI
+274 VYASI
-279 HASAETLEP
+279 HASAETLDP

-315 CGDIVWDGIV
+315 NGDIVWDGIV

-371 GFARLLLDEELTSRQ
+371 GFARLLLDEDLTPRQ
-386 RHHARLVRDAGRS
+386 NHHARLVRDAGRS

-417 LVLNDIPFAIRDLIA
+417 LVLTDTPFAIRDLIA
-432 NCAAVL
+432 NCAA
-438 RLEAEAKGLTL
+438 E
-449 HAAVAPDVPEWLS
+449 
-462 GDPDRLRQVVLNLLA
+462 LL
-477 NAVKFTEHGGV
+477 V
-488 GLTIVKIADTPAGPH
+488 
-503 LTINVTD
+503 
-510 TGIGIPT
+510 
-517 DRQGQL
+517 R
-523 FQRFSQIDRSRGGTG
+523 
-538 LGLAI
+538 
-543 SRRLVEMMG
+543 RRLV
-552 GTVGVQSQAGVG
+552 
-564 STFWLSLVLRESD
+564 
-577 PPARGRPPC
+577 
-586 AADLL
+586 
-591 VVRRPLRILLAED
+591 RILLAED
-604 LAMNRELTVAMLR
+604 LAMNRELIVAMLL
-617 GVGHRVDTVT
+617 GAGHRVDAVA
-627 DGRQAVQAVQRGVY
+627 DGRQAVDAVQRGVY
-641 DLVLMDV
+641 NLVLMDV

-657 ATRAIRALP
+657 ATRAIRGLP
-666 PPVGAIPILA
+666 SPVGSIPILA

-681 LPDEVR
+681 LPDEVQ
-687 RCQDAGMNGHIA
+687 RCHDAGMNGHIA
-699 KPVDRRAMLV
+699 KPVDRAAMLDVIDHAVGKVQQYGTVTAVPV
-709 AIDRAVEG
+709 AAMG
-717 RTADDRAADD
+717 M
-727 RAVDGQMV
+727 G
-735 DGRMVDG
+735 
-742 EEPGG
+742 
-747 PAALFQAASWLP
+747 ALP
-759 GGSGTG
+759 DTV
-765 MSPLTL
+765 

-776 LRQPLDLAMLRQLC
+776 LRQPLDLAMLRQLS
-790 DDLGEDVCVRLAV
+790 DDLGEDACARLAA

-809 PERMSLLRAAGEPGG
+809 PRRMSRLRAG
-824 DCAGVAADAQAL
+824 GVAFVLAGGMAVEAQAL
-836 VAPAASLGLVRL
+836 IAPSASLGLVRL
-848 ASACRALGAALRA
+848 ASACRALCAALRA
-861 GRRDEAAGLIA
+861 GRRDEAAGLA
-872 SVLDAAEE
+872 GSVVDAAEE
-880 GAEALR
+880 GARALREALP
-886 GVLAADRAG
+886 GDRAEA
-895 GLFKSL
+895 LFKSL
-901 AKDIAGTP
+901 AKDIVRTP

>member
-1 MAGGIAMNM
+1 MPGMHRTMRIRVAPHKQNAKRHRQRVAMAEGVAMNM

-41 GWPAPAANVLLG
+41 GWPAPLANALLG
-53 LMFGA
+53 LMFGG
-58 VAVLGMADPVRV
+58 VAVLGMADPVQV

-81 MVGLAGPFGGPL
+81 IVGLAGPFGGPL
-93 AGAAAALVSAA
+93 AGVGAAAVSGA
-104 FRFWMGG
+104 FRVWMGG

-120 LVGAGVIGMLVGAA
+120 LTGAGLIGVLVAVA

-142 NRHLTALA
+142 NRHLAVLA

-165 PDMAH
+165 PDMAR

-195 RKEQERCDLQTALTE
+195 RKEQERLDLQIALTE

-225 VYQRVLTVDGRLRFP
+225 VYQRVLGAAGRLRFP

-247 QVMGLPPTAPVTLE
+247 QVMGLPPTERVTLE

-274 LYASI
+274 VYASI
-279 HASAETLEP
+279 HASAETLDP

-315 CGDIVWDGIV
+315 NGDIVWDGIV

-371 GFARLLLDEELTSRQ
+371 GFARLLLDEDLTPRQ
-386 RHHARLVRDAGRS
+386 NHHARLVRDAGRS

-417 LVLNDIPFAIRDLIA
+417 LVLTDTPFAIRDLIA
-432 NCAAVL
+432 NCAA
-438 RLEAEAKGLTL
+438 E
-449 HAAVAPDVPEWLS
+449 
-462 GDPDRLRQVVLNLLA
+462 LL
-477 NAVKFTEHGGV
+477 V
-488 GLTIVKIADTPAGPH
+488 
-503 LTINVTD
+503 
-510 TGIGIPT
+510 
-517 DRQGQL
+517 R
-523 FQRFSQIDRSRGGTG
+523 
-538 LGLAI
+538 
-543 SRRLVEMMG
+543 RRLV
-552 GTVGVQSQAGVG
+552 
-564 STFWLSLVLRESD
+564 
-577 PPARGRPPC
+577 
-586 AADLL
+586 
-591 VVRRPLRILLAED
+591 RILLAED
-604 LAMNRELTVAMLR
+604 LAMNRELIVAMLL
-617 GVGHRVDTVT
+617 GAGHRVDAVA
-627 DGRQAVQAVQRGVY
+627 DGRQAVDAVQRGVY

-657 ATRAIRALP
+657 ATRAIRGLP
-666 PPVGAIPILA
+666 SPVGSIPILA

-681 LPDEVR
+681 LPDEVQ
-687 RCQDAGMNGHIA
+687 RCHDAGMNGHIA
-699 KPVDRRAMLV
+699 KPVDRAAMLD
-709 AIDRAVEG
+709 AIDHAVG
-717 RTADDRAADD
+717 KVQQYGTATAVPVAAM
-727 RAVDGQMV
+727 GM
-735 DGRMVDG
+735 G
-742 EEPGG
+742 
-747 PAALFQAASWLP
+747 ALP
-759 GGSGTG
+759 DTV
-765 MSPLTL
+765 

-776 LRQPLDLAMLRQLC
+776 LRQPLDLAMLRQLS
-790 DDLGEDVCVRLAV
+790 DDLGEDACARLAA

-809 PERMSLLRAAGEPGG
+809 PRRMSRLRAG
-824 DCAGVAADAQAL
+824 GVAFVLAGGMAVEAQAL
-836 VAPAASLGLVRL
+836 IAPSASLGLVRL
-848 ASACRALGAALRA
+848 ASACRALCAALRA
-861 GRRDEAAGLIA
+861 GRRDEAAGLA
-872 SVLDAAEE
+872 GSVVDAAEE
-880 GAEALR
+880 GARALREALP
-886 GVLAADRAG
+886 GDRAEA
-895 GLFKSL
+895 LFKSL
-901 AKDIAGTP
+901 AKDIVRTP

>member
-1 MAGGIAMNM
+1 MTM

-17 GLAQNIGLF
+17 GLVQNIGLF

-41 GWPAPAANVLLG
+41 GWPAPLSNVLLG
-53 LMFGA
+53 LMFGG

-93 AGAAAALVSAA
+93 AGAAAALLSGA

-120 LVGAGVIGMLVGAA
+120 LVGAGLIGMLVGAA

-142 NRHLTALA
+142 NRHLTVLA

-165 PDMAH
+165 PDLAR

-225 VYQRVLTVDGRLRFP
+225 VYQRVLGADGRLRFP

-247 QVMGLPPTAPVTLE
+247 QVTGLPPTASVTLE

-268 PEDRPR
+268 PDDRPR

-302 RWISASSRAVRRD
+302 RWISATSRAARRD
-315 CGDIVWDGIV
+315 NGDIVWDGIV

-371 GFARLLLDEELTSRQ
+371 GFSRLLLDEDLTPRQ
-386 RHHARLVRDAGRS
+386 NHHARLVRDAGRS

-417 LVLNDIPFAIRDLIA
+417 LALNDTPFAIRDLIA

-449 HAAVAPDVPEWLS
+449 HAAVAPDVPDWLS

-488 GLTIVKIADTPAGPH
+488 GLTIVKIADTSAGPH
-503 LTINVTD
+503 LTISVTD
-510 TGIGIPT
+510 TGIGIPL

-564 STFWLSLVLRESD
+564 STFWLSLVLPEAA
-577 PPARGRPPC
+577 PPVQGCVPC
-586 AADLL
+586 AAAPP
-591 VVRRPLRILLAED
+591 VPRRPSRILLAED
-604 LAMNRELTVAMLR
+604 LAMNRELTVAMLL
-617 GVGHRVDTVT
+617 GAGHRVDTVA
-627 DGRQAVQAVQRGVY
+627 DGRQAVEAVQRGVY

-648 HMPEMDGHA
+648 HMPDMDGHA

-666 PPVGAIPILA
+666 PPVGTIPILA

-687 RCQDAGMNGHIA
+687 RCHAAGMNGHIA
-699 KPVDRRAMLV
+699 KPVDRSLLLD
-709 AIDRAVEG
+709 AIDRAAG
-717 RTADDRAADD
+717 DRAAGD
-727 RAVDGQMV
+727 RAAGGAVE
-735 DGRMVDG
+735 G
-742 EEPGG
+742 EPAVAS
-747 PAALFQAASWLP
+747 PAAAFPVAAA
-759 GGSGTG
+759 GTG
-765 MSPLTL
+765 VPPRSVV
-771 AEPIP
+771 APIP
-776 LRQPLDLAMLRQLC
+776 LRQPLDLAMLRRLS
-790 DDLGEDVCVRLAV
+790 DDLGEDACVRLAV
-803 AFLDEL
+803 AFLDDL
-809 PERMSLLRAAGEPGG
+809 PERMGLLAGGGLRADPG
-824 DCAGVAADAQAL
+824 DAAAQAQAL
-836 VAPAASLGLVRL
+836 IAPAAALGLVRL
-848 ASACRALGAALRA
+848 ASACRALCAALRA
-861 GRRDEAAGLIA
+861 GRRDEAAGLIG
-872 SVLDAAEE
+872 SVLEAAEE
-880 GAEALR
+880 GERALRDVLSANRAEA
-886 GVLAADRAG
+886 
-895 GLFKSL
+895 LFKSL
-901 AKDIAGTP
+901 AKDIVRTP